1 MGEALRLTTR
11 HLMDELAELDEGA
24 TLDAIPLYNMR

>member
-1 MGEALRLTTR
+1 MGEALHPTTR

-24 TLDAIPLYNMR
+24 MSDGIPLYNMH